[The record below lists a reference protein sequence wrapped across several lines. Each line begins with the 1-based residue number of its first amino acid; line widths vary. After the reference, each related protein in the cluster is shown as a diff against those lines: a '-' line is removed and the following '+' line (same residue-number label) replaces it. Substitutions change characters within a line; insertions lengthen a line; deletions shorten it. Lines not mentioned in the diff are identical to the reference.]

1 MIKKFRSRL
10 TEDLNAA
17 LVEPTTP
24 AAKQAKQLGLQYVGF
39 GRYEDPRT
47 GQVSHIVQNDRLV
60 PFNAAV
66 RTKTYQQQQADDITG
81 FSASLTPNLEQLN
94 SSLTQ
99 AYDPGMFSNDEL
111 DTIAEYTDSAFFDI
125 NDKLYAL
132 PLGTPS
138 DQIVPQYDGDRI
150 PQYVAAM
157 DSAMSK
163 TQAPEAFVVY
173 TALGKEYNLDDFKV
187 GSQFAFK
194 GFRSTTINTNIALN
208 YNPRVADSG
217 AKRTIYA
224 LQINVPAGA
233 QGIYVEDISRNP
245 GENEFILPR
254 GSRLQIKSGP
264 NKIVGSNANFNTNS
278 HEVYFY
284 NCDLVV

>member
-1 MIKKFRSRL
+1 MKRFRSRL

-60 PFNAAV
+60 PFQAAMK
-66 RTKTYQQQQADDITG
+66 TNTYQQQQTNDIGNFTKSLDDNTQ
-81 FSASLTPNLEQLN
+81 QLN
-94 SSLTQ
+94 TILSQ
-99 AYDPGMFSNDEL
+99 AYPPEAFSEDEL
-111 DTIAEYTDSAFFDI
+111 DAIAEYTDSAFFDI
-125 NDKLYAL
+125 NDKLYSM
-132 PLGTPS
+132 PLGVS
-138 DQIVPQYDGDRI
+138 ADEIVPQYNGDMI
-150 PQYVAAM
+150 PEYIRSLDNAIA
-157 DSAMSK
+157 K
-163 TQAPEAFVVY
+163 TQAPDNFVVY
-173 TALGKEYNLDDFKV
+173 TALGKEYKLDDFAM
-187 GSQFAFK
+187 GSTFAFK
-194 GFRSTTINTNIALN
+194 GYRSTTINPSIALN

-233 QGIYVEDISRNP
+233 QGIYAEDVSRNP

-254 GSRLQIKSGP
+254 GSKVRVIDGP
-264 NKIVGSNANFNTNS
+264 NKFVGSNAQFNTNS
-278 HEVYFY
+278 QEVYFY
-284 NCDLVV
+284 NCELILE